1 MQATQPKTLLDEME
15 RLADVDLSLHA
26 ELDQITMTFAELLDL
41 DAGSLVQLSR
51 PTGENIEIFVEEELL
66 GWGEVL
72 LREGTV
78 TVRLADLRQGRFPDL
93 EEDKELPAVSGQ
105 EE

>member
-72 LREGTV
+72 LMEGTV
-78 TVRLADLRQGRFPDL
+78 TVRLADLRQSRFPDL